1 MNNGEEIEEYEL
13 NTFLYIFF
21 LRTHQRTENERCKRK
36 IQFWVCYTF
45 FKETISLSP
54 CNL

>member
-1 MNNGEEIEEYEL
+1 MNNDEEIDEHES

-21 LRTHQRTENERCKRK
+21 RRTHLRTENERRKRK
-36 IQFWVCYTF
+36 MQFWVCYTF